1 MVTSG
6 GNISYGKR
14 TPIGGRDEGYSCYVF
29 KGGEAARKGGSR
41 EWRAKIY
48 KHCRRV
54 RKAVNTVHVPIY
66 KLFPWAWE
74 DLQARRDMWDLKT
87 RNKKEGT
94 KETLDPLDGTP
105 LHHLNTTCKKSSQ
118 GNGPTFGALGHS
130 DDDAPLED
138 LGGGESNKGKR
149 GSDTVPTKTMYALG
163 LWFPIGY
170 VGKACFFFADYNLK
184 IRLDRP
190 LAMLWSATYVH
201 GTFGPST
208 PRWCD
213 VIGTS
218 LEVSRRTTNYKKA
231 RMANNVG

>member
-1 MVTSG
+1 MG
-6 GNISYGKR
+6 LEDR
-14 TPIGGRDEGYSCYVF
+14 EQ
-29 KGGEAARKGGSR
+29 KGGDKGDPGSP
-41 EWRAKIY
+41 
-48 KHCRRV
+48 V
-54 RKAVNTVHVPIY
+54 
-66 KLFPWAWE
+66 
-74 DLQARRDMWDLKT
+74 
-87 RNKKEGT
+87 
-94 KETLDPLDGTP
+94 PLDGTP
-105 LHHLNTTCKKSSQ
+105 LHHLNTTCKKSSHR
-118 GNGPTFGALGHS
+118 NGPTFGALGHS

-201 GTFGPST
+201 GTFGPSS

-231 RMANNVG
+231 RMENKVG